1 MGITICIVSKKGGVG
16 KTLTAVNL
24 SAALAM
30 SGRRTILV
38 DCDPQGSASATAC
51 LLKGKT
57 GLTLRE
63 GLLGRASA
71 QDLLAQ
77 SCLYNLGVIPAPM
90 TYLQPNDHI
99 VAVPAAE
106 NLLKNFLLDAK
117 QDSDFI
123 VIDTPAT
130 FGMHTLNAIIAADAA
145 LIPIQC
151 EYLAFRS
158 LHQTMQA
165 LIFFAEK
172 YNPSLKLAG
181 ILLTMYDADAHI
193 STRIVQSARKRFG
206 KSLLQTI
213 IPRDTHL
220 RDSPASA
227 KPLVVE
233 DSTSAGARSYI
244 QLAGEVM
251 HRLKSNFN
259 TQK

>member
-1 MGITICIVSKKGGVG
+1 
-16 KTLTAVNL
+16 LTAVNL

-38 DCDPQGSASATAC
+38 DCDPQGSASSTAC
-51 LLKGKT
+51 LLGGKP

-63 GLLGRASA
+63 GLLGRVSA
-71 QDLLAQ
+71 QDLMAQ

-90 TYLQPNDHI
+90 TYLQPNDHLI
-99 VAVPAAE
+99 TVPAAE

-117 QDSDFI
+117 KNSDFI
-123 VIDTPAT
+123 IIDTPAT

-172 YNPSLKLAG
+172 YNPSLKLVG
-181 ILLTMYDADAHI
+181 ILLTMYEADAHI

-233 DSTSAGARSYI
+233 DSTSAGARGYI
-244 QLAGEVM
+244 KLAGEVM
-251 HRLKSNFN
+251 HRLKANFK
-259 TQK
+259 TK